1 MPPTPL
7 PETTPSQSVPVESEQ
22 AALREGP
29 AQVNEP
35 VNPWQVRF
43 QEITGDATE
52 LSGEEGAF
60 LETRAAYISKI
71 PNVGSNRELV
81 EVLSSLE
88 LVMKRNAFL
97 VRDIFLDAPD
107 QVRSQLLSVVKAFI
121 TDEDMLTDK
130 DALDRI
136 MTTLATS
143 SSSTLVDAIDLAVA
157 TEESEMLQGP
167 TSGAD
172 TLDRAVIDTRTGIV
186 LTPTEEA
193 EMRQG
198 NLS

>member
-1 MPPTPL
+1 MPPTPT
-7 PETTPSQSVPVESEQ
+7 PENTPSQSVPVKSTQ
-22 AALREGP
+22 AVLHEVP
-29 AQVNEP
+29 AQVNES

-52 LSGEEGAF
+52 LNGEEGAF

-143 SSSTLVDAIDLAVA
+143 SSSTLADAIDLAVA
-157 TEESEMLQGP
+157 TEESEMLQEP

-172 TLDRAVIDTRTGIV
+172 TSGSAVIDTRTGTV
-186 LTPTEEA
+186 LTATEA
-193 EMRQG
+193 AGMRKD